1 MISPIYQGD
10 TGSPFAPTLLD
21 DSGNS
26 LLVGLSNSAIS
37 MKWKNKLTGA
47 VQVCTGGWAIDNAA
61 TGACHYNLTPTDVA
75 TVGVFTVSITVQT
88 AVGPRHLDPF
98 EIEIM
103 PVV

>member
-10 TGSPFAPTLLD
+10 TGSPFAPILLD

-26 LLVGLSNSAIS
+26 LLVGLASSAIS

-47 VQVCTGGWAIDNAA
+47 VQSCLGGWAIDNAA
-61 TGACHYNLTPTDVA
+61 TGACHYNLTASDVA
-75 TVGVFTVSITVQT
+75 TVGVFIVYITVQT
-88 AVGPRHLDPF
+88 ATGPRHMDPF

>member
-26 LLVGLSNSAIS
+26 LLVGLTNSAIS
-37 MKWKNKLTGA
+37 MKWKNRLTGI
-47 VQVCTGGWAIDNAA
+47 VQTCAGGWAIDNAS
-61 TGACHYNLTPTDVA
+61 TGACHYNLTTADVA
-75 TVGVFTVSITVQT
+75 TVGTFIVYITVQQP
-88 AVGPRHLDPF
+88 AGPRHLDPF
-98 EIEIM
+98 EIEIE

>member
-1 MISPIYQGD
+1 MISPLYQGD

-37 MKWKNKLTGA
+37 MKWKNRLTGA

-98 EIEIM
+98 DIEIM